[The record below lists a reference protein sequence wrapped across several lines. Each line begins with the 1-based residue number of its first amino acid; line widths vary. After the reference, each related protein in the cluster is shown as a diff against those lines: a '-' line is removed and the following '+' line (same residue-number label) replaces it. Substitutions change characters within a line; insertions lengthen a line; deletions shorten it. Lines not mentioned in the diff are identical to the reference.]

1 MQNQYSKRA
10 EAFQKSLETLKLS
23 KTADK
28 SNPLILSGIVM
39 SFNLTF
45 DLAWKLIKDILQE
58 DHGIKDFPSGS
69 PKETLKK
76 AKSVGIIQDEIWLD
90 MLDDR
95 NDLIHDYDFVFAS
108 KKVDTIINNY
118 IPEFE
123 KMNI

>member
-1 MQNQYSKRA
+1 MQTQYSKRA
-10 EAFQKSLETLKLS
+10 EAFKKSLETLKLS

-69 PKETLKK
+69 HKETLKK
-76 AKSVGIIQDEIWLD
+76 AKSVGIIQDDIWLD

-95 NDLIHDYDFVFAS
+95 NDLVHDYDFAFAS

-118 IPEFE
+118 ISEFE